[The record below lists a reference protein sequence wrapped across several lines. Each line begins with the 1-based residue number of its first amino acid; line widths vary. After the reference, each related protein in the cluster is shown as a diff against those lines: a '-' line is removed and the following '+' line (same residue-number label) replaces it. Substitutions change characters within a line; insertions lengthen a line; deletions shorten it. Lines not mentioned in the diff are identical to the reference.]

1 MVHKIHTTSPNGYGQ
16 PVRFYKAVAITFLC
30 LTLGLLAIIVFMS
43 AKRAEITVITRSDS
57 VDVNF
62 PLTLGTGASDAPIKG
77 MASST
82 VISFEKSFQPA
93 GVKQV
98 TNPTKTGMVT
108 LFNDSATAQPL
119 VATTRLLS
127 PKGIL
132 YRLKKG
138 VTVPAK
144 GTILTEVYPD
154 KSDDSS
160 AISEPSSFT
169 IPGLSTSRQKEVY
182 AKSDTPLT
190 GISQVAVISED
201 DLKRATDVYVEALKD
216 RAKELAMANQSG
228 ASKAFGFVAQY
239 TADPDKTIGTQT
251 DSFMIKGKATIVIVS
266 YQPEDLHQYASKMLS
281 QKIIDNN
288 ESLQSTN
295 GDPTVSFDSY
305 NQLKNTVTLKVS
317 YTGTVNLDPN
327 SPRLQKSV
335 FFGKSEDEARR
346 YIMSLDHVQSVE
358 MKFKPLWNHTVPQV
372 ADHVTVLVKQVE

>member
-1 MVHKIHTTSPNGYGQ
+1 MVHKTHTTSPNGYGQ

-30 LTLGLLAIIVFMS
+30 LTLGLLAVIVFMS
-43 AKRAEITVITRSDS
+43 SKRAEITIITRSDS

-62 PLTLGTGASDAPIKG
+62 PLTLGVGAVDAPIKG
-77 MASST
+77 TASST
-82 VISFEKSFQPA
+82 VIAFEKTFQPS

-98 TNPTKTGMVT
+98 TNPAKTGVVT

-127 PKGIL
+127 PNGIL

-144 GTILTEVYPD
+144 GTVLTEVYPD

-160 AISEPSSFT
+160 AISEPTSFT
-169 IPGLSTSRQKEVY
+169 IPGLSASRQKEVY
-182 AKSDTPLT
+182 AKSDTPLS
-190 GISQVAVISED
+190 GISQVGAVSED
-201 DLKRATDVYVEALKD
+201 DIKRATDAYIEALKD
-216 RAKELAMANQSG
+216 RAKELATNQSAG
-228 ASKAFGFVAQY
+228 AHKAVGFVAQY
-239 TADPDKTIGTQT
+239 TADPDKAIGTQT
-251 DSFMIKGKATIVIVS
+251 DSFAIKGKATIVLVS
-266 YQPEDLHQYASKMLS
+266 YQPNDLQQYSSRMLS

-295 GDPTVSFDSY
+295 GEPAVSFDSY
-305 NQLKNTVTLKVS
+305 DPQKNTVTLKVS
-317 YTGTVNLDPN
+317 HTGTVNLDPN

-335 FFGKSEDEARR
+335 FFGKNEDEVRR
-346 YIMSLDHVQSVE
+346 YVMSLDHVQSVE

-372 ADHVTVLVKQVE
+372 ADHVTVMIKQVE